1 MKAPKAIGLV
11 LVAGILAGAVP
22 TIAGQGTGAPGTG
35 GAVMTATGTYQLTAE
50 IPAAIRK
57 SKVVTLTLHVRKG
70 AQPVDHVVTC
80 MAFPPL
86 FVDVEDALDPT
97 PAGGFDLGTSRESA
111 TRSACAMAMAG
122 VPSGPGTYAFTW
134 EPDTPGRVNLTFTAG
149 GSALAVPVDVAS
161 APPSAAL
168 LMLFALLVVTI
179 LITAAILRHRSRPE
193 GAAR

>member
-22 TIAGQGTGAPGTG
+22 AVAGQGTGAPGTG
-35 GAVMTATGTYQLTAE
+35 RAVTTSTGAYQLTAE
-50 IPAAIRK
+50 IPAAIRRGQ
-57 SKVVTLTLHVRKG
+57 VVTLTLHVLKG
-70 AQPVDHVVTC
+70 GQPVDHVATC
-80 MAFPPL
+80 MASPPL

-134 EPDTPGRVNLTFTAG
+134 EPDTPGRVNVTFTAG

-161 APPSAAL
+161 RPPSAAL
-168 LMLFALLVVTI
+168 LMLFGLLVVTI
-179 LITAAILRHRSRPE
+179 LITAAIFRHRSCPE